1 MSPTCFVLRSESERL
16 VTCRS
21 RRRVLKSATTPLN
34 SLLHSLTRRAYA
46 TRMAF
51 SAHAKGI
58 VTVDQFLESRAATA
72 RSELVRGLVPMTPT
86 GGAHGAARDVFEGLA
101 R

>member
-1 MSPTCFVLRSESERL
+1 
-16 VTCRS
+16 
-21 RRRVLKSATTPLN
+21 
-34 SLLHSLTRRAYA
+34 
-46 TRMAF
+46 MAF

-72 RSELVRGLVPMTPT
+72 RSELVRGVVRMMTPA